1 MLSFKA
7 GNLAAHFSQW
17 QLLISDPEILET
29 VSSCKIEFDTIP
41 SLNKAMV
48 HAVLSETQTESVDT
62 EVSNLLRKQAIE
74 ACDHEAGEYISPIF
88 TRPKKDGSH
97 RMILNL
103 KLLNKN
109 ITHHHFKID
118 TVLSAVRLMKHGC
131 FMASIDLK
139 DVYHS
144 VSTHSD
150 FQKYL
155 KLSWRG
161 RLYKF
166 VCFPNG
172 LAPCPRQFTKLLKP
186 ASENLGTS
194 LLYI

>member
-1 MLSFKA
+1 MNHFCPYYKNTSGKEGFSFKA

-17 QLLISDPEILET
+17 QSLTSDPEILET
-29 VSSCKIEFDTIP
+29 VSGCKIEFDTIP

-74 ACDHEAGEYISPIF
+74 VCDHEAGEYISPIF

-103 KLLNKN
+103 NFLNKN
-109 ITHHHFKID
+109 ITHHHFRMD
-118 TVLSAVRLMKHGC
+118 TVLSAVRLMKPGC

-139 DVYHS
+139 DAYYS
-144 VSTHSD
+144 VSIHSD
-150 FQKYL
+150 
-155 KLSWRG
+155 
-161 RLYKF
+161 
-166 VCFPNG
+166 C
-172 LAPCPRQFTKLLKP
+172 
-186 ASENLGTS
+186 
-194 LLYI
+194 